1 MKLQKDIQV
10 MFVLIVNVFYISFI
24 LFLDLRF
31 SKPAKSWGAGRPGIA
46 AVGAGS
52 GTGGGTLHHQRKKN
66 PWAVADHWEGGV
78 QE

>member
-46 AVGAGS
+46 AVGAG
-52 GTGGGTLHHQRKKN
+52 
-66 PWAVADHWEGGV
+66 A
-78 QE
+78 